1 MCGVMKPDLCSES
14 SPMLLIQ
21 TSQHDNVTRVTEFV
35 RGDTPYRHADWPIQ
49 MHTAML
55 LMRMHRCTVSDSWS
69 MVVQV
74 HILLPIELLRKSFL
88 LYDTG
93 KLCSKSDENPSID
106 NVTILSTMPDK
117 WIDRQMDVYVTL
129 YFVQCIDR
137 QLFTH
142 TSSVQFN
149 HH

>member
-1 MCGVMKPDLCSES
+1 MCGVMKPDLCSQS
-14 SPMLLIQ
+14 SPVLLIQ

-35 RGDTPYRHADWPIQ
+35 RGDTPYRHADWPIH

-74 HILLPIELLRKSFL
+74 RIYYFRSNCLENLFFCMIQES
-88 LYDTG
+88 
-93 KLCSKSDENPSID
+93 CSKFDENPSID

-117 WIDRQMDVYVTL
+117 WMDRQMDIYVTL
-129 YFVQCIDR
+129 YSVQYIDR
-137 QLFTH
+137 QLFVH
-142 TSSVQFN
+142 TSSVQLN